1 MYELEHFS
9 CRDDRSVVPT
19 RALRRIVAGFENH
32 QHGDKVKIVA
42 GRHEADAKRL
52 VEPGKPSTLPEHR
65 AARLAVIRGKRG
77 KPRLVAT
84 YETG

>member
-1 MYELEHFS
+1 M
-9 CRDDRSVVPT
+9 
-19 RALRRIVAGFENH
+19 
-32 QHGDKVKIVA
+32 A